1 MLNTI
6 AQMYITTLPVILA
19 GILNMICVK
28 QKWFKRIAKPLDRG
42 VKLKDGKRIFG
53 DNKTDL
59 GIFTMI
65 MCSIITHIIW
75 GLICGV
81 WEYGQSI
88 NQLYSLNQN
97 KITYNILVG
106 FVMGTAYML
115 FELPNSFIK
124 RRLEI
129 PDGKT
134 STGIKGKLFLVIDQ
148 IDSLFGVALVLVI
161 LSRITIGAYFN
172 YIIIAGAT
180 HLIFK
185 WLLYKLKIRRNL

>member
-28 QKWFKRIAKPLDRG
+28 QKWFKRIAKPLHRG

-115 FELPNSFIK
+115 FELPNSLIK

-134 STGIKGKLFLVIDQ
+134 STGNKGKLFLVIDQ

-172 YIIIAGAT
+172 YIILGGAT
-180 HLIFK
+180 HLIFN